1 MFAQD
6 SQDVYLK
13 SNVDNLSFKLHQT
26 AKNIISNPPIK
37 PNGLLLLPPS
47 AFFIIALFI
56 VIIRTWKPEQV
67 EDAEF
72 VMKPQ
77 SKGMAHGGGH

>member
-1 MFAQD
+1 M
-6 SQDVYLK
+6 
-13 SNVDNLSFKLHQT
+13 
-26 AKNIISNPPIK
+26 KNADGGNNSRPF
-37 PNGLLLLPPS
+37 GTYQPPS

-77 SKGMAHGGGH
+77 SKGMAQGGGH